1 MVIASKRV
9 NYLGINL
16 TREMQDRNYTRNWK
30 TLLKKIKVYLNK
42 WKDIPCSCIGRLNF
56 VNMAILPKSAY
67 RLNIILIKFPT
78 SNFAEM
84 DKLILKL
91 TWNCKGPKII
101 KTILK
106 KKVGGKCSNFTSYS
120 KTSNWTVLS
129 WHKDRHKDQG
139 NRTKSPEINPLISGW
154 LIFNKGAEI
163 IQWGKNVFSTNGA
176 WTTGYPHATEWNWT
190 LPSHTYKN

>member
-30 TLLKKIKVYLNK
+30 TLLKKIKVHLNK

-91 TWNCKGPKII
+91 T
-101 KTILK
+101 
-106 KKVGGKCSNFTSYS
+106 
-120 KTSNWTVLS
+120 
-129 WHKDRHKDQG
+129 
-139 NRTKSPEINPLISGW
+139 
-154 LIFNKGAEI
+154 
-163 IQWGKNVFSTNGA
+163 
-176 WTTGYPHATEWNWT
+176 
-190 LPSHTYKN
+190 